1 MAIHPI
7 TRALQV
13 AFLLSTSC
21 LAQTAPTQN
30 PTPAPCPAPNQTT
43 GKPPDQT
50 AQTAKPCPPPP
61 APAAKKP
68 SSAAEQ
74 FPFPGE
80 ASKPKN
86 PPDSPSPATTPPD
99 SPSPTTNTTT
109 SPSDA
114 AAQHPFPTQPP
125 PKLPGD
131 DSSSSSSSSSSSDD
145 PNPAPTPTDDP
156 TANGD
161 PSSPPEGTSVHRKL
175 PKVKRV
181 QTDDERVDED
191 LSVAKFYMHDE
202 NYQGAY
208 LRAKDAVNIQPEFSA
223 AHFTLAEILQKM
235 KKKDEAIAEFQTYL
249 KLDPE
254 GEKAK
259 AAKKALAELQ

>member
-1 MAIHPI
+1 MASPPI
-7 TRALQV
+7 TRALQ
-13 AFLLSTSC
+13 AALLLSASC

-30 PTPAPCPAPNQTT
+30 STPASCPPPNQTT
-43 GKPPDQT
+43 GKTADQT
-50 AQTAKPCPPPP
+50 KPCPPPP
-61 APAAKKP
+61 PPAAKKP

-80 ASKPKN
+80 PSKAKN
-86 PPDSPSPATTPPD
+86 PADSPSPAATPPD
-99 SPSPTTNTTT
+99 SPSPKTTT
-109 SPSDA
+109 PSDA
-114 AAQHPFPTQPP
+114 ATQHPFPTQPP

-131 DSSSSSSSSSSSDD
+131 DSSSSSSSSGDD
-145 PNPAPTPTDDP
+145 PNPAPTDDP
-156 TANGD
+156 TAKGD
-161 PSSPPEGTSVHRKL
+161 PSNPPEGTSVHRKL

-191 LSVAKFYMHDE
+191 LSVAKFYMNDE

-223 AHFTLAEILQKM
+223 AHFALAEILQKM
-235 KKKDEAIAEFQTYL
+235 KKKDEAVAEFQTYL

>member
-1 MAIHPI
+1 MATHPI
-7 TRALQV
+7 TRTLQV
-13 AFLLSTSC
+13 ALLLSAPC
-21 LAQTAPTQN
+21 LAQTSPPQS
-30 PTPAPCPAPNQTT
+30 PTPAPCPPPNQTT
-43 GKPPDQT
+43 AKTPDKTSDQT
-50 AQTAKPCPPPP
+50 AQTTPTAKPCPPP

-68 SSAAEQ
+68 GSAAEQ

-80 ASKPKN
+80 PSKSKS
-86 PPDSPSPATTPPD
+86 PPDSPGPSTPPD
-99 SPSPTTNTTT
+99 SPHPATTT
-109 SPSDA
+109 PSDA
-114 AAQHPFPTQPP
+114 ATQHPFPTQPP

-131 DSSSSSSSSSSSDD
+131 DSSSSSSSSSGADD
-145 PNPAPTPTDDP
+145 PSAAATDP
-156 TANGD
+156 TAAGD
-161 PSSPPEGTSVHRKL
+161 PSNPPEGTSVHRKL

-191 LSVAKFYMHDE
+191 LSVAKFYLNDE

-223 AHFTLAEILQKM
+223 AHFTLAEIAQKM

>member
-1 MAIHPI
+1 MATYPI

-13 AFLLSTSC
+13 ALLLSASC
-21 LAQTAPTQN
+21 LAQTAPPQG
-30 PTPAPCPAPNQTT
+30 PAPAPCPTPNQTT
-43 GKPPDQT
+43 AKTPDQT
-50 AQTAKPCPPPP
+50 AQTTKPCSP
-61 APAAKKP
+61 AAPTAKKP
-68 SSAAEQ
+68 ASAAEQ

-80 ASKPKN
+80 SSKPK
-86 PPDSPSPATTPPD
+86 TPPD
-99 SPSPTTNTTT
+99 SPSPSTPPDSPKPTTT
-109 SPSDA
+109 TPSDA

-131 DSSSSSSSSSSSDD
+131 DSSSSSSSSSSGADD
-145 PNPAPTPTDDP
+145 PS
-156 TANGD
+156 ANAGD
-161 PSSPPEGTSVHRKL
+161 PSAAGDPSNPPEGTSVHRKL

-191 LSVAKFYMHDE
+191 LSVAKFYLNDE

-208 LRAKDAVNIQPEFSA
+208 LRAKDAVNVQPEYSA
-223 AHFTLAEILQKM
+223 AHFTLGEIAQKM

>member
-13 AFLLSTSC
+13 ALLLSGSC
-21 LAQTAPTQN
+21 LAQSTPSQN
-30 PTPAPCPAPNQTT
+30 PTAPCPAPNQTPAQSPA
-43 GKPPDQT
+43 PP
-50 AQTAKPCPPPP
+50 ARPCPPPS
-61 APAAKKP
+61 PAAKKP

-80 ASKPKN
+80 PSKPKN
-86 PPDSPSPATTPPD
+86 PPDSPGPSTATPD
-99 SPSPTTNTTT
+99 SPSPTTTT
-109 SPSDA
+109 PSDA
-114 AAQHPFPTQPP
+114 ATQHPFPTQPP

-131 DSSSSSSSSSSSDD
+131 DSSSSSSSSSSGDD
-145 PNPAPTPTDDP
+145 PNPTPSDDP

-161 PSSPPEGTSVHRKL
+161 PSNPPEGTSVHRKL

-208 LRAKDAVNIQPEFSA
+208 LRAKDAVSIQPDYSA
-223 AHFTLAEILQKM
+223 AHFALAKILQKM
-235 KKKDEAIAEFQTYL
+235 KKKDEAIFEFQTYL
-249 KLDPE
+249 KLDPD

>member
-7 TRALQV
+7 TRALQ
-13 AFLLSTSC
+13 AALLLSASC
-21 LAQTAPTQN
+21 LAQTSPTPN
-30 PTPAPCPAPNQTT
+30 PTPPPCPASNQAT
-43 GKPPDQT
+43 GKSPDKTSDQT
-50 AQTAKPCPPPP
+50 AQTAKPCPPSP

-68 SSAAEQ
+68 FSAAEQ

-80 ASKPKN
+80 SSKPKN
-86 PPDSPSPATTPPD
+86 PPDSPSPSTPD
-99 SPSPTTNTTT
+99 SPSPASPTTT
-109 SPSDA
+109 TPSDA
-114 AAQHPFPTQPP
+114 ATQHPFPTQPP

-131 DSSSSSSSSSSSDD
+131 DSSSSSSSSSSGDD
-145 PNPAPTPTDDP
+145 PNPTPTDDP
-156 TANGD
+156 TAKGD
-161 PSSPPEGTSVHRKL
+161 PSNPPEGTSVHRKL

-191 LSVAKFYMHDE
+191 LSVAKFYMRDE

-208 LRAKDAVNIQPEFSA
+208 LRAKDAISIQPEYSA
-223 AHFTLAEILQKM
+223 AHFALAEILQKM

-249 KLDPE
+249 KLDPD

>member
-1 MAIHPI
+1 MATHPI
-7 TRALQV
+7 TRALQ
-13 AFLLSTSC
+13 AALLLSASC
-21 LAQTAPTQN
+21 VAQSAPPQS
-30 PTPAPCPAPNQTT
+30 PTPAPCLPPNQTT
-43 GKPPDQT
+43 AKTPDKTSDQT
-50 AQTAKPCPPPP
+50 VPTTPATKPCPSP

-68 SSAAEQ
+68 ASAAEQ

-80 ASKPKN
+80 PSKPKS
-86 PPDSPSPATTPPD
+86 PPDSPGSSAPPD
-99 SPSPTTNTTT
+99 SPHPATTT
-109 SPSDA
+109 PSDA

-125 PKLPGD
+125 PKLSGD
-131 DSSSSSSSSSSSDD
+131 DSSSSSSSG
-145 PNPAPTPTDDP
+145 T
-156 TANGD
+156 GD
-161 PSSPPEGTSVHRKL
+161 PSANPGDSPATGDPTNPPEGTSVHRKL

-191 LSVAKFYMHDE
+191 LSVAKFYLNDE

-208 LRAKDAVNIQPEFSA
+208 LRAKDAVNIQPEYSA
-223 AHFTLAEILQKM
+223 AHFTLAQIAQKM
-235 KKKDEAIAEFQTYL
+235 KKNDEAIAEFQTYL

>member
-13 AFLLSTSC
+13 AFLLSASC
-21 LAQTAPTQN
+21 LAQTSPTQN
-30 PTPAPCPAPNQTT
+30 PTPAPCPPPNQTT

-50 AQTAKPCPPPP
+50 QDQAAQPAKPCAQPP
-61 APAAKKP
+61 APAAKTP
-68 SSAAEQ
+68 SSPAEQ

-80 ASKPKN
+80 PSKAKN
-86 PPDSPSPATTPPD
+86 PPDSTSPSTTPPD
-99 SPSPTTNTTT
+99 SPSPTTTT
-109 SPSDA
+109 PSDA
-114 AAQHPFPTQPP
+114 ATQHPFPKEPP

-131 DSSSSSSSSSSSDD
+131 DSSSSSSSSSGDD
-145 PNPAPTPTDDP
+145 PNAAPNPDP

-161 PSSPPEGTSVHRKL
+161 PPEGTSVHRKL

-191 LSVAKFYMHDE
+191 LSVAKFYLNDE

-208 LRAKDAVNIQPEFSA
+208 LRAKSAVSIQPEYSA
-223 AHFTLAEILQKM
+223 AHFVLAEILQKM
-235 KKKDEAIAEFQTYL
+235 KKKEEAIAEFQTYL